1 MGSEPRKLNVRT
13 GRGYPYAFD
22 VLLGQRN
29 ARFVSGS
36 ITPHTNERIARRAPI
51 LFRLQGV
58 ALIEPGYDLVH
69 VKNAI
74 PVAHNAPYVITFEDF
89 LPRVPTDF
97 YSPWL
102 HRRLFHA
109 LASKRCRRIIA
120 ESEYAVRQFD
130 AQNRAMPEYA
140 AVRAKLEVLR
150 PAIARRAERPKPRS
164 GARPK
169 LLFVGR
175 DFMRKGGG
183 AVVRAHEALK
193 RVGLDPETVVVSGM
207 RWSPNDYVGPPD
219 DAYVRREVARLDAS
233 GIDQRGKLPPNE
245 VARLM
250 READFLL
257 LPTLHDTFGY
267 VALEAM
273 ASGTPVI
280 ASATCALPEVIDDGV
295 DGWLLPFENEHVIG
309 RWAWLYRN
317 ADAGYVEAF
326 DSTVE
331 RLGAAIA
338 NRVMRAME
346 PGFDYEAMSAAA
358 LAKIDSRFDVSRA
371 RDRLE
376 SIYAEATAR

>member
-1 MGSEPRKLNVRT
+1 MALEPRRLKVRT

-29 ARFVSGS
+29 ATFVTGS
-36 ITPHTNERIARRAPI
+36 ITPHTNERIARRVPF

-89 LPRVPTDF
+89 LPRVPTDY

-102 HRRLFHA
+102 HRALFRA
-109 LASKRCRRIIA
+109 LASPRCRRIIA
-120 ESEYAVRQFD
+120 ESEYAVRQFG
-130 AQNRAMPEYA
+130 AQNAAMPA
-140 AVRAKLEVLR
+140 FASVRAKLEVLR
-150 PAIARRAERPKPRS
+150 PAIARRAERPKARA

-175 DFMRKGGG
+175 DFIRKGGG

-193 RVGLDPETVVVSGM
+193 RAGLDPETIVVSGM
-207 RWSPNDYVGPPD
+207 RWNADDYVGPPD
-219 DAYVRREVARLDAS
+219 ADYVTREIARLGAS
-233 GIDQRGKLPPNE
+233 DIVQRGKLPPDE

-257 LPTLHDTFGY
+257 LPTFHDTFGY
-267 VALEAM
+267 VTLEAM

-280 ASATCALPEVIDDGV
+280 ATNTCALPEVIDDGV
-295 DGWLLPFENEHVIG
+295 DGWLLPFENDQTVG
-309 RWAWLYRN
+309 RWTWLYRN
-317 ADAGYVEAF
+317 ADPGYLEAF

-346 PGFDYEAMSAAA
+346 PGFDYAAMSAAA
-358 LAKIDSRFDVSRA
+358 LAKIDSRFDITRA

-376 SIYAEATAR
+376 AIYAAATGR